1 MDALERGQ
9 LTVMRIHCGAAS
21 ALAVVAA
28 VVVDWLLSDQLG
40 TPPGIVTAPVILLAC
55 YTAFAAPARR
65 YRAWS
70 YAMDAEDLRIAR
82 GVWGRVETIVPLARV
97 QHIDI
102 SQGPVERA
110 CGVCRLVL
118 HTAGTMHS
126 RVVLPGLERSRAE
139 AMRSAIR
146 ARIGTGPL

>member
-9 LTVMRIHCGAAS
+9 LTVMRIHYGAAS

-28 VVVDWLLSDQLG
+28 IFVDWLLSDQLG
-40 TPPGIVTAPVILLAC
+40 TPLGIVGVPVLLFAFYAAFVAPR
-55 YTAFAAPARR
+55 RR
-65 YRAWS
+65 YRAWG
-70 YAMDAEDLRIAR
+70 YAIDEDNLRIAR
-82 GVWGRVETIVPLARV
+82 GVWHRVETIVPLSRV

-126 RVVLPGLERSRAE
+126 RVVLPGLERARAE
-139 AMRSAIR
+139 KMRGAIR

>member
-9 LTVMRIHCGAAS
+9 LTVMRIHGGAAT
-21 ALAVVAA
+21 ALAMVAA
-28 VVVDWLLSDQLG
+28 AAADGLLSVQLG
-40 TPPGIVTAPVILLAC
+40 TPLGIVAGPVLPIAFYIAFLAPG
-55 YTAFAAPARR
+55 RR

-70 YAMDAEDLRIAR
+70 YAIDEDNLRIAR
-82 GVWGRVETIVPLARV
+82 GVWKRVETIVPLVRV

-102 SQGPVERA
+102 SQGPIERA
-110 CGVCRLVL
+110 SGVCRLVL

-126 RVVLPGLERSRAE
+126 RVVLPGLERTRAE
-139 AMRSAIR
+139 KMRTAIR

>member
-1 MDALERGQ
+1 MTPLETGQ
-9 LTVMRIHCGAAS
+9 LWVLRIRALFAALVLL
-21 ALAVVAA
+21 AAAVVAEVA
-28 VVVDWLLSDQLG
+28 LRDQPVPHGLVVALIAPVLLWLLA
-40 TPPGIVTAPVILLAC
+40 IAPK
-55 YTAFAAPARR
+55 RR
-65 YRAWS
+65 WQAWS
-70 YAMDAEDLRIAR
+70 YRMTEADLALGH
-82 GVWGRVETIVPLARV
+82 GVWTQVRTLVPLERV

-126 RVVLPGLERSRAE
+126 RVVLPGLERARAE

>member
-9 LTVMRIHCGAAS
+9 LTVMRIHYGAAS
-21 ALAVVAA
+21 ALAVAAAIVA
-28 VVVDWLLSDQLG
+28 DWLLSDRLG
-40 TPPGIVTAPVILLAC
+40 TPFGIIGAPVLLLAF
-55 YTAFAAPARR
+55 YAAFVAPGRR

-70 YAMDAEDLRIAR
+70 YAIDEDNLRIAR
-82 GVWGRVETIVPLARV
+82 GVWHRVETIVPLARV

-102 SQGPVERA
+102 SQGPIERA

-126 RVVLPGLERSRAE
+126 RVVLPGLERARAE

-146 ARIGTGPL
+146 ARIGTGAL